1 MKKKKQQQQQ
11 QNTKTQNGLNGDM
24 YLRPYA
30 YKKNILTTEL
40 SDQLNI
46 ASY

>member
-1 MKKKKQQQQQ
+1 MA
-11 QNTKTQNGLNGDM
+11 NTFLDM
-24 YLRPYA
+24 VADSLVPVLSGTHSIYLRPYA
-30 YKKNILTTEL
+30 YKQDILTTEL